1 VVQIRDGAKPS
12 GAQVTN
18 PIRVFFSF
26 IPCEYVMIGREKGAP
41 PLRRAEEEQVGRRDN
56 ANAPRS
62 EVAPVVTRKGEET
75 ARVG

>member
-1 VVQIRDGAKPS
+1 
-12 GAQVTN
+12 
-18 PIRVFFSF
+18 
-26 IPCEYVMIGREKGAP
+26 MIGREKGAP